1 VNCSALRCE
10 AFTIQL
16 AIPDEIT
23 DKGWAVVESNTAEVD
38 IDDHIA
44 KIFP

>member
-1 VNCSALRCE
+1 VNCSAFHCE

-23 DKGWAVVESNTAEVD
+23 DRGWAVVESNTAEVD

>member
-1 VNCSALRCE
+1 MNCSALRCE

-16 AIPDEIT
+16 AVPDEIPGE
-23 DKGWAVVESNTAEVD
+23 GWVVVESNTVED
-38 IDDHIA
+38 EIDDQIA